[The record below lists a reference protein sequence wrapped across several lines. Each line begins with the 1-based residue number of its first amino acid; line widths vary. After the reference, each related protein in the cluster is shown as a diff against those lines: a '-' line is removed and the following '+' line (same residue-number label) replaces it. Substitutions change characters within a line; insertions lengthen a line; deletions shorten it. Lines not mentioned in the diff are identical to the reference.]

1 MSAVKVSGQWRQ
13 CEYNTRRSNPAANQI
28 GTPTRLRGGRA
39 MDRRR
44 TWRAQEQQLVE
55 RWNAATERCRQ
66 AEAEV
71 SRQRQLQGAG
81 APSEECLRSAEAAR
95 VELEAMRKLVARM
108 KVEFSTG
115 KRY

>member
-1 MSAVKVSGQWRQ
+1 
-13 CEYNTRRSNPAANQI
+13 
-28 GTPTRLRGGRA
+28 
-39 MDRRR
+39 MDMRR
-44 TWRAQEQQLVE
+44 TWREQEQQLVE

-71 SRQRQLQGAG
+71 SRQRQPQGAG